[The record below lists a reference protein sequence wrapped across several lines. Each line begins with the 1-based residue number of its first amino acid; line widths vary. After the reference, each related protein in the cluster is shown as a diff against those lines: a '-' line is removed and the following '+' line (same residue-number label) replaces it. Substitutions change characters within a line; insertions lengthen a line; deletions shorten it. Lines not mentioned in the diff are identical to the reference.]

1 MYLNNNMGS
10 IIMCVGGLI
19 WLHTYRVG
27 FCVTNGVLI
36 GVCLHL
42 NHFNSNTYLRDIT
55 FFMALTSKVVVL
67 GESTV
72 SCLH

>member
-1 MYLNNNMGS
+1 MGS

-42 NHFNSNTYLRDIT
+42 NHINCNTYLRDIT
-55 FFMALTSKVVVL
+55 FFMALTSRVVVL
-67 GESTV
+67 GGESTV